1 MVQIPVAAV
10 ADDSG
15 LTRKESMVIHNSAT
29 IYDLPP
35 DMGAVDLSGFDSEDG
50 EDVDL

>member
-1 MVQIPVAAV
+1 MQIPVAAA
-10 ADDSG
+10 ADESG
-15 LTRKESMVIHNSAT
+15 LARKESMVIHNTAA

-50 EDVDL
+50 AGVEL